1 MAEKKTTKKA
11 STKKAPA
18 AEKKTTKK
26 APAAEKKTK
35 AKSKSKSTKSKSKKI
50 KDEPSGDVG
59 IVIVDDDITIDQ
71 EKVNEERRAYLE
83 EARSQE
89 AFD

>member
-1 MAEKKTTKKA
+1 M
-11 STKKAPA
+11 
-18 AEKKTTKK
+18 
-26 APAAEKKTK
+26 
-35 AKSKSKSTKSKSKKI
+35 
-50 KDEPSGDVG
+50 G